1 MHVDVEP
8 EVTMSDER
16 RQAAAKVESRVDTQS
31 VGRRVDRVRAAGAR
45 VEQLLTVAEAAQ
57 FVGCCEETIRR
68 AYLSRQLQVLRFG
81 ARRVRIRPSALVGWL
96 ERGGKTTAA

>member
-1 MHVDVEP
+1 MEP
-8 EVTMSDER
+8 HIDT
-16 RQAAAKVESRVDTQS
+16 ESI
-31 VGRRVDRVRAAGAR
+31 GRRINHVRGVARR
-45 VEQLLTVAEAAQ
+45 VEQLMTVAEAAQ

-81 ARRVRIRPSALVGWL
+81 ARRVRIRLTALVAWL